1 MENSKK
7 HEPEKRNLNDLN
19 PENLESVAGGYV
31 YYASNHPDFKY
42 EAIDDK
48 TGNVLGRYRTK
59 EDAKFAAKKFGNSDE
74 LISKYRTLERI
85 REESRRGLRDNLN
98 KY

>member
-19 PENLESVAGGYV
+19 PEKLESVAGGYV

-48 TGNVLGRYRTK
+48 TGNVLGRYKTF
-59 EDAKFAAKKFGNSDE
+59 EEAKLAARRFGNTDE
-74 LISKYRTLERI
+74 MIFRYSTLNKI
-85 REESRRGLRDNLN
+85 REEGKKGLRDNLN